1 MNVTGVVVSSTVDV
15 LTSRTRT
22 GVSTAGSEKKINVE
36 DLVKNN
42 NFLTSINLTYFVT
55 EFFAGVIKGA
65 EE

>member
-1 MNVTGVVVSSTVDV
+1 MQV
-15 LTSRTRT
+15 R
-22 GVSTAGSEKKINVE
+22 EKKQNKINVE